1 MTVYRNT
8 IETDTSDSV
17 QSLNQLSNAAEST
30 TDRVARLD
38 RQADQLGD
46 RAGKTASAAGMLG
59 GVLGR
64 INPEFEEGARVVA
77 DLADGLDVA
86 SMMGGR
92 MLAILGPVGV
102 AAGVAAGAYLILK
115 NNLDAANA
123 AMEQAAE
130 KANRMVDVHRKVKE
144 AALLAALAE
153 GEITQERFDSIVAAQ
168 NAADVYR
175 DLQTAQREQL
185 KTAQDELDQM
195 TASRDALRD
204 YLRERRQYHQDTE
217 SFTRLFSQEIAQLQA
232 YNSRIDEL
240 THKRNAEATALGN
253 LNVAQ
258 ANYASSLETIATAQ
272 HATTQAHTAASS
284 AVSELA
290 EEVFG
295 LAEAFEAL
303 GFAAPGDDLVG
314 IGIDL
319 NAPLTEMNTNLTQ
332 GLDLLSR
339 QIEVRQ
345 RLAELAER
353 SAAATEAERQALIS
367 QRVAS
372 VETAG
377 AAIQVAGG
385 NLGAVQGLLPAGGA
399 AAAMA
404 NPILGVLAGL
414 EQIGAMGSEGVEE
427 RLDMMLENIS
437 AGIRALPSILI
448 DVIPEFVFALVTELP
463 AALADAIGEV
473 FRRLFNLIPGV
484 DIQEPGEGQK
494 SVLQQL
500 FSDEGIVLYT
510 KEQGFGI
517 AKNNPDMVG
526 SASRSAAAST
536 RGRMERADGATR
548 LAMSRAP
555 TSTMFGSGATI
566 IQQALGFDSG
576 SQDRFQR
583 RFSQLTNAETGLRGR
598 T

>member
-8 IETDTSDSV
+8 IETETSGSV
-17 QSLNQLSNAAEST
+17 QSLNRLSNAAEST

-38 RQADQLGD
+38 RQADQLGE

-86 SMMGGR
+86 TMFGGTLLR
-92 MLAILGPVGV
+92 VLGPIGV
-102 AAGVAAGAYLILK
+102 AAGVAAGAYMLLK
-115 NNLDAANA
+115 QNLDAANE

-130 KANRMVDVHRKVKE
+130 RANAMVELHQKVKE

-153 GEITQERFDSIVAAQ
+153 ETITQQQFNQAASART
-168 NAADVYR
+168 AADAFQVQRNEREENLRLINQEIEATQKLVEEYGGQLAR
-175 DLQTAQREQL
+175 SAELNLSESDFQRVNAVTIRNLEEQAHKLARLNQQRTVAQTAVDVIT
-185 KTAQDELDQM
+185 TAEDQ
-195 TASRDALRD
+195 
-204 YLRERRQYHQDTE
+204 Y
-217 SFTRLFSQEIAQLQA
+217 AQ
-232 YNSRIDEL
+232 
-240 THKRNAEATALGN
+240 
-253 LNVAQ
+253 
-258 ANYASSLETIATAQ
+258 SLEMVANRQQTATQ
-272 HATTQAHTAASS
+272 RVKEGTAAIK
-284 AVSELA
+284 VFA
-290 EEVFG
+290 EEIDT
-295 LAEAFEAL
+295 LAEAFAAL
-303 GFAAPGDDLVG
+303 GFAMPSGDDLVG

-319 NAPLTEMNTNLTQ
+319 NEPLIEMNTNLSD
-332 GLDLLSR
+332 GLDLLAR
-339 QIEVRQ
+339 MIAARK
-345 RLAELAER
+345 ELAER
-353 SAAATEAERQALIS
+353 AEAEKQARIS
-367 QRVAS
+367 EM
-372 VETAG
+372 VEPVQTAG

-414 EQIGAMGSEGVEE
+414 EQIGSMGSEGVEE

-463 AALADAIGEV
+463 AALADAIAEV
-473 FRRLFNLIPGV
+473 FRRLLNLIPGV
-484 DIQEPGEGQK
+484 DIKEPGAPPSTVNEA
-494 SVLQQL
+494 VYQQL
-500 FSDEGIVLYT
+500 
-510 KEQGFGI
+510 EQI
-517 AKNNPDMVG
+517 RETQEQQAVG
-526 SASRSAAAST
+526 LVGATTTSASRSAAAST

-583 RFSQLTNAETGLRGR
+583 RFSQLTNSETGLRGR
-598 T
+598 A

>member
-414 EQIGAMGSEGVEE
+414 EQIGAMGSEGVEA
-427 RLDMMLENIS
+427 RLDMMLENVS

>member
-8 IETDTSDSV
+8 IETETSGSV
-17 QSLNQLSNAAEST
+17 QSLNRLSNAAEST

>member
-8 IETDTSDSV
+8 IETETSGSV
-17 QSLNQLSNAAEST
+17 QSLNRLSNAAEST

-185 KTAQDELDQM
+185 ETAQDELDQM

-204 YLRERRQYHQDTE
+204 YLRERRQNHQDTE
-217 SFTRLFSQEIAQLQA
+217 SFINLFSQEIAQLQA

-240 THKRNAEATALGN
+240 TIKRNAEATALGN

-258 ANYASSLETIATAQ
+258 ANYARSLETIATAQ

-463 AALADAIGEV
+463 AALADAIAEV
-473 FRRLFNLIPGV
+473 FRRLLNLIPGV
-484 DIQEPGEGQK
+484 DIKEPGAPPSTVNEA
-494 SVLQQL
+494 VFQQL
-500 FSDEGIVLYT
+500 
-510 KEQGFGI
+510 EQI
-517 AKNNPDMVG
+517 RETQQQQAVG
-526 SASRSAAAST
+526 LVGATTTSASRSAAAST

-598 T
+598 A